1 MDSRKKRQ
9 QFEQYKQK
17 KQKILLQDSYIPM
30 KIRKIIRPL
39 LRGMLR
45 VSRKMQGYE
54 IEILKRTEL
63 PQGKP
68 LIFAVSHIAKLDF
81 EIVSEI
87 IKEQYYVLAAD
98 FVHMKGTF
106 SGFFLWMNGVIYI
119 DVLDKQD
126 RKNSRN
132 FMAKVLK
139 QGGNIMLFPEGDWN
153 LSPNELIYDIQLGTV
168 DMAMET
174 GASII
179 PISVEIYDEQKKFV
193 VNMGDAI
200 EIDGGKNDA

>member
-1 MDSRKKRQ
+1 MDSSKKRQ

-30 KIRKIIRPL
+30 KIRKILRPL

-106 SGFFLWMNGVIYI
+106 SGFFL
-119 DVLDKQD
+119 
-126 RKNSRN
+126 
-132 FMAKVLK
+132 
-139 QGGNIMLFPEGDWN
+139 
-153 LSPNELIYDIQLGTV
+153 
-168 DMAMET
+168 
-174 GASII
+174 
-179 PISVEIYDEQKKFV
+179 
-193 VNMGDAI
+193 
-200 EIDGGKNDA
+200 